1 MTNCF
6 FSFSRFTFCLRFL
19 IVCVSQYR
27 SLHLSHQNFWA
38 SWILCQFLSSYL
50 VSLQSLFLQIGS
62 LPSFSFPSG
71 TLIMLML
78 FHMMVF
84 HKFLS
89 FSWFFFILVS
99 SCSSARVILKDL
111 YSISLI
117 LSSFWSRI
125 QFQNFC
131 LGLLHSLPLLMLLF
145 VNIMFSWLH

>member
-1 MTNCF
+1 MKAY
-6 FSFSRFTFCLRFL
+6 RFT
-19 IVCVSQYR
+19 
-27 SLHLSHQNFWA
+27 LSGKIFFQNFGA

-62 LPSFSFPSG
+62 LLSFSFPSG

-84 HKFLS
+84 HKSLSLSYIFFLL
-89 FSWFFFILVS
+89 FLLAW
-99 SCSSARVILKDL
+99 VILKVL

-131 LGLLHSLPLLMLLF
+131 LDLLHSLSLLVLLF